1 MSTTKYACFRS
12 YIGDCTKGYRS
23 QHRLTAVEQGVAMLS
38 SVLNSKRAVS
48 MHKDLAQKLMALED

>member
-1 MSTTKYACFRS
+1 
-12 YIGDCTKGYRS
+12 
-23 QHRLTAVEQGVAMLS
+23 MLS